1 MKKAY
6 LILTI
11 NLSILSAAQ
20 TGGVGINTQNPE
32 RTLHIQGDMRSTIF
46 QNKGN
51 DSLYE
56 DLIISNSSGNIDK
69 QPKSSVFQPPT
80 QQVETDRNIYYNTT
94 SGDINKIAK
103 CGKFTF
109 AINNSDIPVIKLNK
123 KPSSSNITYNYGLR
137 RLERRT
143 NLTGGHSANT
153 GDGDY
158 YYNNKTIT
166 FTSTNWDTYQKI
178 FDWAN
183 PGSDSAH
190 SPSYPSGEQHLLNN
204 DFLKLH
210 LIDPETGDFYKIVF
224 LRMLNQKDT
233 DVNTATYNLK
243 NTSNAGMRVVLCER
257 YYKQ

>member
-69 QPKSSVFQPPT
+69 QPKSSVFESPA
-80 QQVETDRNIYYNTT
+80 QQVETDRNVYYSTT
-94 SGDINKIAK
+94 SGDITKIAK

-109 AINNSDIPVIKLNK
+109 AINNSNIPVMKLNVQ
-123 KPSSSNITYNYGLR
+123 PSSNITYNYGLR

-158 YYNNKTIT
+158 YYNNNTLT
-166 FTSTNWDTYQKI
+166 FTTSNWSTFQPI
-178 FDWAN
+178 FDWA
-183 PGSDSAH
+183 G
-190 SPSYPSGEQHLLNN
+190 YTTGEQHLLNN
-204 DFLKLH
+204 DLLKLH

-224 LRMLNQKDT
+224 SRMINQKSS

>member
-69 QPKSSVFQPPT
+69 QPKSSVFESPT
-80 QQVETDRNIYYNTT
+80 QQVETDRNVYYSTT
-94 SGDINKIAK
+94 SGDITKIAK

-109 AINNSDIPVIKLNK
+109 AINNSNIPVMKLNVQ
-123 KPSSSNITYNYGLR
+123 PSSNITYNYGLR

-158 YYNNKTIT
+158 YYNNNTLT
-166 FTSTNWDTYQKI
+166 FTSTNWDTFQPI
-178 FDWAN
+178 FDWA
-183 PGSDSAH
+183 G
-190 SPSYPSGEQHLLNN
+190 YTTGEQHLLNS
-204 DFLKLH
+204 DLLKLH
-210 LIDPETGDFYKIVF
+210 LIDPDTGDFYKIVF

-243 NTSNAGMRVVLCER
+243 NTSNAGMRIVLCER

>member
-1 MKKAY
+1 MKKSY
-6 LILTI
+6 IIFTI
-11 NLSILSAAQ
+11 NLSILGFAQ
-20 TGGVGINTQNPE
+20 NGGVGINTENPE
-32 RTLHIQGDMRSTIF
+32 RTLHVEGNMRSTIF

-69 QPKSSVFQPPT
+69 QPKSSVFQSPT

-109 AINNSDIPVIKLNK
+109 AINNSNIPVMKLNV
-123 KPSSSNITYNYGLR
+123 KPSSNITYNYGLR

-143 NLTGGHSANT
+143 KLTGGHSANT

-210 LIDPETGDFYKIVF
+210 LIDPDTGDFYKIEF

>member
-69 QPKSSVFQPPT
+69 QPKSSVFQTPA

-109 AINNSDIPVIKLNK
+109 AINNSNIPVMKLNVQ
-123 KPSSSNITYNYGLR
+123 PSSNITYNYGLR

-158 YYNNKTIT
+158 YYDNKTIT

-178 FDWAN
+178 FDWA
-183 PGSDSAH
+183 G
-190 SPSYPSGEQHLLNN
+190 YTTGEQHLLNN
-204 DFLKLH
+204 DLLKLH

-224 LRMLNQKDT
+224 SRMINQKSS

>member
-69 QPKSSVFQPPT
+69 QPKSSVFQTPT

-109 AINNSDIPVIKLNK
+109 AINNSNIPVMKLNVQ
-123 KPSSSNITYNYGLR
+123 PSSNITYNYGLR

-210 LIDPETGDFYKIVF
+210 LIDPETGDFYKIEF
-224 LRMLNQKDT
+224 LRMINQKSS